1 MYGFLMAFISPT
13 GGRLRG
19 SARLTAAVAL
29 AATLAF
35 IAAYSLNLLA
45 PSLVVETYAGGRPVD
60 VFVQVFAVLPPGGD
74 RSLAKVWNGAA
85 LNGVARVP

>member
-1 MYGFLMAFISPT
+1 MMASISPT

-19 SARLTAAVAL
+19 GARLTTAVAL
-29 AATLAF
+29 AAVLAF

-45 PSLVVETYAGGRPVD
+45 PSLVVETHAGGRPVD
-60 VFVQVFAVLPPGGD
+60 AFIQIFAVLPPGGD
-74 RSLAKVWNGAA
+74 RSLAKVWNGTA